1 MPSASDHASKV
12 LIFDWDDTIC
22 PSTFVDSYQIEHIS
36 ELPLDVQELFHEV
49 ARCAEKCMKE
59 AEKYGEVI
67 VITNSDE
74 GWVKYSAERFVPRL
88 LPILENYKVI
98 SARTRYERFYPQ
110 SSLCWKAAAFAHE
123 VNELFEMKGAY
134 SDSASDKSYD
144 SLELTDVSTASE
156 ESLAHSKHAG
166 FSWRR
171 PSRRE
176 IVSFGD
182 GMEERTAVRIV
193 AEQLTAIPK
202 SVMFLH
208 NPTPIQIIGQ
218 LIMLTNHMKYVCR
231 HETSLDLEIS
241 SDQAESC
248 AERYFKRHNIH
259 FDTEYIGATPSGGHL
274 VVDRIPVDTTTADSE
289 QHANG
294 VAVSVSL

>member
-1 MPSASDHASKV
+1 MPFRELANKV
-12 LIFDWDDTIC
+12 LVFDWDDTIC
-22 PSTFVDSYQIEHIS
+22 PSTFVDNYQIENIK
-36 ELPLDVQELFHEV
+36 ELPLDVQELFHEL
-49 ARCAEKCMKE
+49 ALCAERCLKE

-67 VITNSDE
+67 IITNSDE

-88 LPILENYKVI
+88 LPVIEKYKII

-123 VNELFEMKGAY
+123 VNELFEMNGAY
-134 SDSASDKSYD
+134 SDSSSDKSYD
-144 SLELTDVSTASE
+144 SLTLTDVSSASE
-156 ESLAHSKHAG
+156 DSLNPRNSAR
-166 FSWRR
+166 FSTR

-202 SVMFLH
+202 SVMFL
-208 NPTPIQIIGQ
+208 NSPTPVQIIGQ
-218 LIMLTNHMKYVCR
+218 LLMLTNHMMYVCQ

-248 AERYFKRHNIH
+248 ATRYFKRHNIRVDDDLMGSH
-259 FDTEYIGATPSGGHL
+259 GVPATLDT
-274 VVDRIPVDTTTADSE
+274 DNE

-294 VAVSVSL
+294 VAVSVRL